1 MYSSPWLSIFWS
13 QPSLLLSFNKITN
26 SQDNSIYTL
35 FYLEWIKRFF
45 FIPSVYIYVIQQKY
59 ELLIHTRK
67 NSLFH
72 SPKKIFVPHKIL
84 AYVQGGWTSLQGA
97 WLPSGHKTRFVWTVL
112 PGIVTTD
119 ILKQVSAASTRQKKE
134 STYALSIFERFFTL
148 PPEFNH
154 FSNSLSWSGHLV
166 VRSLSYINGRYIEQ
180 FFLWLDIYDN
190 YC

>member
-1 MYSSPWLSIFWS
+1 MKTSEYFVQFTKIIHLLISTITFFILQQNNLIFEE
-13 QPSLLLSFNKITN
+13 NKITN

-84 AYVQGGWTSLQGA
+84 AYVKGGWTSLQGA

-112 PGIVTTD
+112 PQALWQLIYSNRWVQRQLD
-119 ILKQVSAASTRQKKE
+119 RKKNQLMHYPFLKDFLLHLQN
-134 STYALSIFERFFTL
+134 SIT
-148 PPEFNH
+148 
-154 FSNSLSWSGHLV
+154 
-166 VRSLSYINGRYIEQ
+166 
-180 FFLWLDIYDN
+180 FLTVWVEVAI
-190 YC
+190 